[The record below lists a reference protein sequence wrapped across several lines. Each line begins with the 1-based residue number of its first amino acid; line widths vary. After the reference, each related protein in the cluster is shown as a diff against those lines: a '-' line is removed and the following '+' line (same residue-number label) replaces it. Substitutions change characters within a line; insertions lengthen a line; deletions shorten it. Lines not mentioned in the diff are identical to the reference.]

1 MHWQSLVHCGW
12 SPLAAA
18 PLLLSPLAAPQLTYC
33 GGPFVAVGSS
43 IPVVVAGG
51 SNRPIKFCG
60 GPSIVA
66 VGSSIPVVVAVG
78 STTTVSQKNFVEGT
92 GSPSLHSYK
101 LDHWS
106 RWRWRWRMPKLEP
119 HTVNIP
125 CASTH
130 TTPTRPCWPYHCGRQ
145 EAQLSLSLEP
155 KQLQT
160 NRPL

>member
-1 MHWQSLVHCGW
+1 MWIITSLRSRHVHETIA
-12 SPLAAA
+12 LAEPGA
-18 PLLLSPLAAPQLTYC
+18 LRMVT
-33 GGPFVAVGSS
+33 VGSS
-43 IPVVVAGG
+43 T
-51 SNRPIKFCG
+51 
-60 GPSIVA
+60 
-66 VGSSIPVVVAVG
+66 PVVVAVG
-78 STTTVSQKNFVEGT
+78 SIPINILRRALCRHWQHHNCESKNFVEGT
-92 GSPSLHSYK
+92 VSPSLHSYK

-160 NRPL
+160 SSPL